1 MSNAYIH
8 PFRVRFQECNAYGVV
23 DSIHFLYYMQET
35 FMSHAAEYGY
45 TFESELARGRGWLIR
60 ETKIQYLQPLR
71 YWDTV
76 EVKMRLGEIR
86 RASLVRHYDFSVQG
100 SEELVARAWS
110 EFVCVNIETQ
120 RPTPIPED
128 VIAAFFPEG
137 RPAAP
142 SPRKRYPN
150 PPTPPNKVFQTRE
163 KVEWRDLDMQQ
174 HVNNCTYMSYM
185 QTAAVEFGAS
195 IGWPGQEVLKRYV
208 LAMSSSHVQYQRQAA
223 IGDEIVISSYISD
236 VGITSFSRHDTVSLI
251 GSGATLAHG
260 HSHWV
265 WLDSESLMPR
275 RIPAEFLADSD
286 EYIAKSGAG

>member
-1 MSNAYIH
+1 MSKAYVY

-23 DSIHFLYYMQET
+23 DSIHYLYYMQEA
-35 FMSHAAEYGY
+35 FMSHAAESGY

-76 EVKMRLGEIR
+76 DVKMRMGELR
-86 RASLVRHYDFSVQG
+86 RASLVRNYEFSVQG

-110 EFVCVNIETQ
+110 EFVCVDVETQ

-128 VIAAFFPEG
+128 VIAVFFPEG
-137 RPAAP
+137 RLAAH
-142 SPRKRYPN
+142 SARKRYPK
-150 PPTPPNKVFQTRE
+150 PPPPNKVFQIQER
-163 KVEWRDLDMQQ
+163 VEWRDLDMQQ

-185 QTAAVEFGAS
+185 QTAGVEFGAA

-223 IGDEIVISSYISD
+223 IGDEIEISSYISD
-236 VGITSFSRHDTVSLI
+236 VGSSSFSRHDTISLM
-251 GSGATLAHG
+251 GNGATLARG
-260 HSHWV
+260 HSRWV
-265 WLDSESLMPR
+265 WLGAESLMPR
-275 RIPAEFLADSD
+275 RIPAEFLAACD
-286 EYIAKSGAG
+286 EYIVKPGAG